1 MRNTSWV
8 LTAALLA
15 FAGCNATNSLYGGGG
30 NTGGVG
36 GSGGGGGP
44 VGQVVVGNNF
54 FKSAHNGS
62 VNSAVDTITV
72 GSTVTWAWGAAG
84 SHSIQSTGQ
93 EPAVFRS
100 SVVMSD
106 ANSTYSVQFNTA
118 GTYTYICGVHG
129 AAMSGRIVVQ

>member
-36 GSGGGGGP
+36 GGGGGGP
-44 VGQVVVGNNF
+44 VGHVVVGNNF

-62 VNSAVDTITV
+62 VDPAVDTITV
-72 GSTVTWAWGAAG
+72 GGTVTWAWGAAG

-93 EPAVFRS
+93 VPAVFRS

>member
-1 MRNTSWV
+1 MRSTSWV
-8 LTAALLA
+8 LTASLLA

-36 GSGGGGGP
+36 GGGGGP
-44 VGQVVVGNNF
+44 AGQVVVGNDF

-62 VNSAVDTITV
+62 VNPAVDTITV
-72 GSTVTWAWGAAG
+72 GSTVTWAWSAAG

-93 EPAVFRS
+93 EPAVFRN
-100 SVVMSD
+100 SVVMSN

-118 GTYTYICGVHG
+118 GTYTYICSVHG
-129 AAMSGRIVVQ
+129 AAMSGTIVVQ

>member
-1 MRNTSWV
+1 MRKTSWV

-62 VNSAVDTITV
+62 VDPAVDTITV
-72 GSTVTWAWGAAG
+72 GGTVTWAWGAAG

-106 ANSTYSVQFNTA
+106 AGSTYSVQFNTA

-129 AAMSGRIVVQ
+129 AAMSGTIVVQ